1 MNIPSG
7 LRSIRPYRCNLWYST
22 LQLFRRL
29 VFYQLMGLLIRR
41 KTENTPRQK
50 TVNHIVSNKQAGTR
64 QDANLF
70 GQKLRWEHS
79 FKAYKL
85 GPPHHFCE
93 ALVSFLIL
101 VSLTTTSLIVIL
113 WSGKSLEHR
122 KPISNIGA
130 RKLLHEL
137 KEPCGSRS
145 STMSFKELF
154 VSRQ

>member
-1 MNIPSG
+1 MQT
-7 LRSIRPYRCNLWYST
+7 Y
-22 LQLFRRL
+22 
-29 VFYQLMGLLIRR
+29 
-41 KTENTPRQK
+41 
-50 TVNHIVSNKQAGTR
+50 
-64 QDANLF
+64 F

-93 ALVSFLIL
+93 APVSFLIF

-130 RKLLHEL
+130 RKLLQEL
-137 KEPCGSRS
+137 KEPCGSWS

-154 VSRQ
+154 GSTDSNVNANDLKLQTLQAGNANELILFPFTLPLNQPNTI